1 MTSQVI
7 ASASPFGFTGAPL
20 PLAGAVVQHVFP
32 LPLIF
37 LLNATVLITH
47 QIDAAYWQE
56 WELFHLPGG
65 NQLNLLLNLPIIA
78 LVLWAHRQVAA
89 DTARSRNAHRLL
101 AFLGFLT
108 VLLHGAFFAAGHQ
121 QFVQPVSIALLIA
134 TGILSGLELAY
145 VQDARNGR

>member
-1 MTSQVI
+1 MQR
-7 ASASPFGFTGAPL
+7 AS
-20 PLAGAVVQHVFP
+20 P

-47 QIDAAYWQE
+47 QIDAAFWQE
-56 WELFHLPGG
+56 WQLFHLPGG

-89 DTARSRNAHRLL
+89 GTAQSPAAHRLL

-108 VLLHGAFFAAGHQ
+108 VALHAAFFAAGHQ
-121 QFVQPVSIALLIA
+121 QFMQPVSIALLVA
-134 TGILSGLELAY
+134 TGVLSGMQMVYLHGDEKK
-145 VQDARNGR
+145 